1 MFLGFVTTFYEFDN
15 HDKPVRSGKFML
27 LNVRDKPNITE
38 ETHFTATLVS
48 YLSMLQSIEL
58 TRFTNNNTGAT

>member
-1 MFLGFVTTFYEFDN
+1 
-15 HDKPVRSGKFML
+15 ML

-38 ETHFTATLVS
+38 ETYFTATLVS